1 MKSIKILGI
10 LFAIISAIG
19 VCFLFNACE
28 ETWSGKIENFE
39 AYQQGDVIVLSW
51 SYSGD
56 KPGCGAYI
64 YRNDEFLDVP
74 QIQEGDNC
82 MYVDEAPVEGMN
94 LYTIEYKEPYY
105 YETYASAST
114 TVYFTK
120 DSNNGNGND
129 NGGNNDDTGN
139 NNDNNLSSPSNVNAY
154 VDGNRVK
161 VTWSSVSGA
170 NGYKIYRASSSN
182 GYFEKIGDSNST
194 SYYDNYPMDGTNY
207 YRIKAYNSSSESEY
221 SSYAYCSYAKPEEVK
236 KPSAPTGVTAES
248 AGPPS
253 AQYVCITWN
262 EVENA
267 TSYKVY
273 RATSANG
280 YYSQIGYETTK
291 ALSYDYDPELGTN
304 YYKVKAINS
313 AGESE
318 YSSYASCSCDPND
331 VSPCPVQYGN
341 CSATSTTITLRWTNP
356 TTSGC
361 GKPDKAILRVRHPDS
376 GQYADLETLPGTAT
390 SASFSF
396 GMWLDDNG
404 YVYCGII
411 TENEHGSSGGVPKV
425 YDYNNKRWIN

>member
-28 ETWSGKIENFE
+28 ETWSGKIENFD

-56 KPGCGAYI
+56 TPGCGAYI
-64 YRNDEFLDVP
+64 YRNDESLDVP

-105 YETYASAST
+105 CETYASAST

-120 DSNNGNGND
+120 DSNNGNGNN

-139 NNDNNLSSPSNVNAY
+139 NNDNNLTSPSNVNAY

-236 KPSAPTGVTAES
+236 KPSAPTGVTAEF
-248 AGPPS
+248 AGSTANP
-253 AQYVCITWN
+253 QVYITWN

-280 YYSQIGYETTK
+280 YYSQIGYETDYTR
-291 ALSYDYDPELGTN
+291 LYDYEPRSGAN

-318 YSSYASCSCDPND
+318 YSSYAKCNYDANAY
-331 VSPCPVQYGN
+331 SPCPP
-341 CSATSTTITLRWTNP
+341 TLTLRKSGSNLRLSWTVS
-356 TTSGC
+356 TAQGC
-361 GKPDKAILRVRHPDS
+361 GKPTSYEVKVYEPSINDWWSKATLS
-376 GQYADLETLPGTAT
+376 ANETSYTLPNYMLYSEDGYVKIGVLVTNDYGTA
-390 SASFSF
+390 SNVAV
-396 GMWLDDNG
+396 WDVKNDKQL
-404 YVYCGII
+404 
-411 TENEHGSSGGVPKV
+411 
-425 YDYNNKRWIN
+425 